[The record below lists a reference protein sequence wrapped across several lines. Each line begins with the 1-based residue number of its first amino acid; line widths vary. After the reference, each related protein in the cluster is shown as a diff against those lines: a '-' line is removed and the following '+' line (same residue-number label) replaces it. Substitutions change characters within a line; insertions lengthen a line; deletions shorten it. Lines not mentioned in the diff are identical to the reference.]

1 MKEYGLAVV
10 SVSDYNNNN
19 PLQSVID
26 RNGKQSVILTSVAGR
41 IPNKNVLTGT
51 VAESAKIVAGEMCLV
66 QIMEYEEG
74 DPQVLDG
81 RIDLKEYGRT
91 FNYRK
96 LEKVSGL
103 QLDEYRAKL
112 GKAEVEIV
120 ATDKKEV
127 PQGLIDE
134 RKARQEESVSRRNER
149 EKKAATMV
157 ASDFRGV
164 F

>member
-66 QIMEYEEG
+66 Q
-74 DPQVLDG
+74 VLCKLLLFYG
-81 RIDLKEYGRT
+81 YKSRLQSILLDL
-91 FNYRK
+91 
-96 LEKVSGL
+96 
-103 QLDEYRAKL
+103 
-112 GKAEVEIV
+112 
-120 ATDKKEV
+120 
-127 PQGLIDE
+127 
-134 RKARQEESVSRRNER
+134 
-149 EKKAATMV
+149 
-157 ASDFRGV
+157 
-164 F
+164 